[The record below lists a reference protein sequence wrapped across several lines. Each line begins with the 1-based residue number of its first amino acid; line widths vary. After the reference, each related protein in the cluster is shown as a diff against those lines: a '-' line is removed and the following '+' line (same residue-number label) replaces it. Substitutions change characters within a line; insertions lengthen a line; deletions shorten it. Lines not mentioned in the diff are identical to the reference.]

1 MRKVLLLAFL
11 IFFLLLSD
19 ISLAQEWW
27 NASWHFRFPVNI
39 SSSSS
44 VENASVRINVN
55 FTYLLESL
63 GIAGSFDSNSI
74 RVLEGSYE
82 HPYDWEN
89 ETLTKGNI
97 SWIANG
103 TTAANTNRTFWIYF
117 DVLENGAKP
126 EGKIISEKPY
136 WRSGYANNMNVW
148 SNQSSFPG
156 IGYEW
161 NRSWAQMIE
170 VYWKWSTEPNYD
182 FAYLYVNGAQ
192 VRRNSGTGT
201 ETAQFLGSRI
211 VGRFT
216 SDSSGSYP
224 SYGASDSYGI
234 YGTAIDWIKFYPV
247 SNYTTPTLAT
257 AQGNVTMQ
265 SLKNQLQLPL
275 NGSLIDRGEIVL
287 LRGNVTDESFNLISG
302 ATVTFVLSN
311 GTQEYTCNALDEG
324 NGWYNC
330 TWNSTEKP
338 LGNYSV
344 RMNSSKL
351 YYNPNSTLWID
362 RFVLRPGPPIINIT
376 LSSAAIEVDNW
387 VQINASVQDQ
397 SGTGIN
403 WTRANITQPN
413 GNLEQIEM
421 QNVAPNLWTLNY
433 TNTSRRGTYL
443 ITVYSSDNTGRIGW
457 SNTTLKAY
465 VKLNVSLKTQ
475 QNYYYQ
481 GDSGRIEYLLKDEKG
496 NLLENASV
504 KLQIKNPSNSLIW
517 EYTRITLNGSLE
529 PMPTFTLAN
538 SDPIGS
544 YTLTSNTTYL
554 DPLVNVYVSRL
565 DTSSFS
571 VYERPEIP
579 FFMLSLEAPSQVEV
593 GKELQV
599 SATTTDSVKNID
611 VDEIKASLFDPLGN
625 LILDN
630 VSMSK
635 TSTGLYFRSYTTS
648 SSSTQ
653 GNWKW
658 VVTATKAP
666 NTITKE
672 VFTRLVGGPFDVK
685 SITVLDYTV
694 PDLAVAVEIENKG
707 NAGQDVS
714 VEWKLSR
721 IDTGETLASGADTI
735 FIPANSVKQ
744 HVVYP
749 STSYVGDVKITFL
762 VYYSGTEKAGA
773 YATFTTFLPTT
784 TTTTT
789 LPYVPPATYPQII
802 VQPLP
807 KLEIVDWTKELEI
820 ERGWIGFLA
829 VTVKNSGNVD
839 LSNIFINIQGVDPS
853 WVELP
858 KSFDLKAGENQSFS
872 IRFAIPMT
880 AKSGNYDG
888 KIVVSSLEARDEKDF
903 VLRVFA
909 SRAEL
914 IYYQILTLK
923 KRLQDIE
930 SRTLQA
936 EKEGKDVTKVK
947 ELLDNARDKLTIAE
961 RYLNEKLY
969 DDAKNMVELARQYL
983 DKAEYELQVAK
994 PVEKPAIA
1002 SLVEL
1007 LQKWL
1012 LLILAAVVGGISIVL
1027 FVVLRG
1033 RKYEVKVSVPPETLK
1048 KAVIGVVSAQKLKE
1062 EREKINKMLAII
1074 EKEYREGIIS
1084 KESYEELKKKTE
1096 EKLVELERKLS
1107 E

>member
-1 MRKVLLLAFL
+1 MRKILLIVFSLL
-11 IFFLLLSD
+11 FLLS
-19 ISLAQEWW
+19 SAEAEEWW

-39 SSSSS
+39 SSSSP
-44 VENASVRINVN
+44 VENASVKINVN
-55 FTYLLESL
+55 FTSLLES
-63 GIAGSFDSNSI
+63 ISVSGSFDPNSI
-74 RVLEGSYE
+74 RVVEGSYE

-103 TTAANTNRTFWIYF
+103 TVTNTNRTFWIYF

-136 WRSGYANNMNVW
+136 WRSGYINNMNVW
-148 SNQSSFPG
+148 SNQSSSPG

-170 VYWKWSTEPNYD
+170 IYWKWSTEPNYD

-192 VRRNSGTGT
+192 VRRNSGTGS
-201 ETAQFLGSRI
+201 ETAQFLGSKI

-224 SYGASDSYGI
+224 SYGSSDSYGI

-247 SNYTTPTLAT
+247 ANYTTPALAII
-257 AQGNVTMQ
+257 QGNVSMQ

-311 GTQEYTCNALDEG
+311 GTQEYTCDALDEG

-362 RFVLRPGPPIINIT
+362 RFVLRPGPPIININ
-376 LSSAAIEVDNW
+376 LSSNAIEVSSW

-421 QNVAPNLWTLNY
+421 QNIAPNLWTLNY
-433 TNTSRRGTYL
+433 TNTSQRGIYL
-443 ITVYSSDNTGRIGW
+443 ITVYSSDNSGRIGW
-457 SNTTLKAY
+457 SNTTLKVY
-465 VKLNVSLKTQ
+465 VKLNVSLRTQ
-475 QNYYYQ
+475 QSYYYQ

-517 EYTRITLNGSLE
+517 EYTGITLNGSLE

-579 FFMLSLEAPSQVEV
+579 FFMLSLEAPSEVEV
-593 GKELQV
+593 GKELLV

-611 VDEIKASLFDPLGN
+611 ADEIKASLFDPLGN

-635 TSTGLYFRSYTTS
+635 ISTGLYFRSYTTS

-658 VVTATKAP
+658 VVTAKKVP

-672 VFTRLVGGPFDVK
+672 VFTRLIGGPFDVK

-784 TTTTT
+784 TTTT
-789 LPYVPPATYPQII
+789 LPYVPPTYPQII

-820 ERGWIGFLA
+820 ERGWIGFLL

-853 WVELP
+853 WFELP
-858 KSFDLKAGENQSFS
+858 KSFDLKVGENQSFS
-872 IRFAIPMT
+872 IRFAIPMN

-888 KIVVSSLEARDEKDF
+888 KIIVSSLETGDEKSF

-914 IYYQILTLK
+914 IYYQILSLK
-923 KRLQDIE
+923 KRLQEIE
-930 SRTLQA
+930 NKMLIA
-936 EKEGKDVTKVK
+936 EKEGKDTAKVK
-947 ELLDNARDKLTIAE
+947 ELLDDARDKLMIAE

-969 DDAKNMVELARQYL
+969 DDAKEMTEMAREYL
-983 DKAEYELQVAK
+983 DKAEYELQIAK
-994 PVEKPAIA
+994 PVERPVLADLIA
-1002 SLVEL
+1002 ALR
-1007 LQKWL
+1007 KWL
-1012 LLILAAVVGGISIVL
+1012 LLILMTVIGSTTLILILVI
-1027 FVVLRG
+1027 RG
-1033 RKYEVKVSVPPETLK
+1033 RKYEMKVSIPPEVLK
-1048 KAVIGVVSAQKLKE
+1048 RAVIGVVSAQKLREEKE
-1062 EREKINKMLAII
+1062 KLNKILAIL
-1074 EKEYREGIIS
+1074 EEEYREGIIS

-1096 EKLVELERKLS
+1096 EKIAEIEKKLK

>member
-1 MRKVLLLAFL
+1 MRKFLLLAL
-11 IFFLLLSD
+11 LAFFLLVSV
-19 ISLAQEWW
+19 SLAQEWW
-27 NASWHFRFPVNI
+27 DTNWHFRFPVNI
-39 SSSSS
+39 SSPLA
-44 VENASVRINVN
+44 VENASVKINVN
-55 FTYLLESL
+55 FTSLLESL
-63 GIAGSFDSNSI
+63 GISGSFDPNSI

-89 ETLTKGNI
+89 ETLIKGNI
-97 SWIANG
+97 TWIANG

-126 EGKIISEKPY
+126 KGKIISEKPY
-136 WRSGYANNMNVW
+136 WRSGYTNNMNVW
-148 SNQSSFPG
+148 SNQSSLPG

-161 NRSWAQMIE
+161 NRTWAQMIE
-170 VYWKWSTEPNYD
+170 VYWKWATEPNYD

-192 VRRNSGTGT
+192 VRRNSGTGA

-224 SYGASDSYGI
+224 SYGTSDSYGI

-247 SNYTTPTLAT
+247 ANYTTPTLAII
-257 AQGNVTMQ
+257 QGNVSMQ
-265 SLKNQLQLPL
+265 TLKNQLQLPL

-287 LRGNVTDESFNLISG
+287 LRGNVTDEGFNLISG
-302 ATVTFVLSN
+302 ATVKFVLSN
-311 GTQEYTCNALDEG
+311 GTEEYTCDALDEG

-351 YYNPNSTLWID
+351 YYNPNSTLWVD
-362 RFVLRPGPPIINIT
+362 RFTLRPGPPIVNIN
-376 LSSAAIEVDNW
+376 LSSAVIEVSSW
-387 VQINASVQDQ
+387 IQINASVQDQ

-413 GNLEQIEM
+413 NNLELIEM
-421 QNVAPNLWTLNY
+421 QSIAPGIWTLNY
-433 TNTSRRGTYL
+433 TNTSQRGLYL
-443 ITVYSSDNTGRIGW
+443 ITVYSSDNTGRVGW

-465 VKLNVSLKTQ
+465 TKLNVSLRTQ
-475 QNYYYQ
+475 QTYYYQ
-481 GDSGRIEYLLKDEKG
+481 GDSGRVEYLLKDGEG
-496 NLLENASV
+496 NLLENANV
-504 KLQIKNPSNSLIW
+504 ILQIKNPSNSLVW
-517 EYTRITLNGSLE
+517 EYTGTTVNGTLE
-529 PMPTFTLAN
+529 PMPTFILAT
-538 SDPIGS
+538 SDPTGT
-544 YTLTSNTTYL
+544 YTLVSNTTYL
-554 DPLVNVYVSRL
+554 DPLVNVYAGRL
-565 DTSSFS
+565 DAYSFS
-571 VYERPEIP
+571 VYEKPEIP
-579 FFMLSLEAPSQVEV
+579 FFMLSLEAPSEVEV
-593 GKELQV
+593 GKDLQV

-611 VDEIKASLFDPLGN
+611 VDEIKSSLFDPIGN

-635 TSTGLYFRSYTTS
+635 ISTGLYFRSYTTS

-658 VVTATKAP
+658 VVTATKVP

-672 VFTRLVGGPFDVK
+672 VFTRLVGGPFDVR

-707 NAGQDVS
+707 NAGQDVT

-721 IDTGETLASGADTI
+721 VDTSEILASGADTI
-735 FIPANSVKQ
+735 FVPANSVKQ

-784 TTTTT
+784 TTT
-789 LPYVPPATYPQII
+789 LPYAPPVTYPLVIA
-802 VQPLP
+802 QPLP

-839 LSNIFINIQGVDPS
+839 LSNIFINIQGVDQS
-853 WVELP
+853 WIELP

-888 KIVVSSLEARDEKDF
+888 KIIVSSLEAKDEKSF

-923 KRLQDIE
+923 KTLQDIE

-936 EKEGKDVTKVK
+936 EKENKDVTKVK
-947 ELLDNARDKLTIAE
+947 QLLDNARDKLTIAE
-961 RYLNEKLY
+961 RYLNQKLY
-969 DDAKNMVELARQYL
+969 DDAKDMVDMARQYL
-983 DKAEYELQVAK
+983 EKAEYELQVAK
-994 PVEKPAIA
+994 PLEKPVLANLI
-1002 SLVEL
+1002 EL

-1012 LLILAAVVGGISIVL
+1012 LLVLAIIVGCISVVL

-1033 RKYEVKVSVPPETLK
+1033 IKYEAKVSVPPETLK

-1074 EKEYREGIIS
+1074 EREYREGIIS
-1084 KESYEELKKKTE
+1084 KESYEELRKKAE
-1096 EKLVELERKLS
+1096 EKLHELERKLS
-1107 E
+1107 Q

>member
-1 MRKVLLLAFL
+1 MRKILLIVFSLL
-11 IFFLLLSD
+11 FLLPS
-19 ISLAQEWW
+19 AEAEEWW

-39 SSSSS
+39 SSSSP
-44 VENASVRINVN
+44 VENASVKINVN
-55 FTYLLESL
+55 FTSLLES
-63 GIAGSFDSNSI
+63 ISVSGSFDPNSI
-74 RVLEGSYE
+74 RVVEGSYE

-103 TTAANTNRTFWIYF
+103 TVTNTNRTFWIYF

-136 WRSGYANNMNVW
+136 WRSGYTNNMNVW
-148 SNQSSFPG
+148 SNQSSSPG

-170 VYWKWSTEPNYD
+170 IYWKWSTEPNYD

-192 VRRNSGTGT
+192 VRRNSGTGS
-201 ETAQFLGSRI
+201 ETAQFLGSKI

-224 SYGASDSYGI
+224 SYGSSDSYGI

-247 SNYTTPTLAT
+247 ANYTTPALAII
-257 AQGNVTMQ
+257 QGNGSMQ

-311 GTQEYTCNALDEG
+311 GTQEYTCDALDEG

-362 RFVLRPGPPIINIT
+362 RFTLRPGPPIVNIN
-376 LSSAAIEVDNW
+376 LSSAAIEVGNW

-421 QNVAPNLWTLNY
+421 RNIAPNLWTLNY
-433 TNTSRRGTYL
+433 TNTSQRGIYL

-457 SNTTLKAY
+457 SNTTLKVY
-465 VKLNVSLKTQ
+465 VKLNVSVKTQ
-475 QNYYYQ
+475 QSYYYQ

-504 KLQIKNPSNSLIW
+504 KLQIKNPGNSLIW
-517 EYTRITLNGSLE
+517 EYTGITLNGSLE

-579 FFMLSLEAPSQVEV
+579 FFMLSLEAPSEVEV
-593 GKELQV
+593 GKELLV

-611 VDEIKASLFDPLGN
+611 ADEIKTSLFDPLGN

-635 TSTGLYFRSYTTS
+635 MSTGLYFRSYTTS

-658 VVTATKAP
+658 VVTAKKVP

-672 VFTRLVGGPFDVK
+672 VFTRLIGGPFDVK

-749 STSYVGDVKITFL
+749 STSYVGGVKITFL

-784 TTTTT
+784 TTT
-789 LPYVPPATYPQII
+789 LPYVPPTYPQII

-820 ERGWIGFLA
+820 ERGWIGFLL

-853 WVELP
+853 WFELP
-858 KSFDLKAGENQSFS
+858 KSFDLKVGENQSFS
-872 IRFAIPMT
+872 IRFAIPMN

-888 KIVVSSLEARDEKDF
+888 KIIVSSLEAGDEKSF

-914 IYYQILTLK
+914 IYYQILSLK
-923 KRLQDIE
+923 KRLQEIE
-930 SRTLQA
+930 NKMLIA
-936 EKEGKDVTKVK
+936 EKEGKDTAKVK
-947 ELLDNARDKLTIAE
+947 GLLDDARDKLMIAE

-969 DDAKNMVELARQYL
+969 DDAKEMTEMAREYL
-983 DKAEYELQVAK
+983 DKAEYELQIAK
-994 PVEKPAIA
+994 PVERPVLADLIA
-1002 SLVEL
+1002 ALR
-1007 LQKWL
+1007 KWL
-1012 LLILAAVVGGISIVL
+1012 LLILMAVIGSATLILILVIRS
-1027 FVVLRG
+1027 
-1033 RKYEVKVSVPPETLK
+1033 RKYEMKVSIPPEVLK
-1048 KAVIGVVSAQKLKE
+1048 RAIIGVVSAQKLREEKE
-1062 EREKINKMLAII
+1062 KLNKILAIL
-1074 EKEYREGIIS
+1074 EEEYREGIIS

-1096 EKLVELERKLS
+1096 EKIAEIEKKLK